1 MYDSLTPSLLLRSL
15 DLALII
21 PAVTVEFKLK
31 GLPTANT
38 HSPILVASEFPK
50 NMYGSFLSVSIL
62 RTAISVSGS
71 VPIIVALKDLLS
83 FVVISISLLFS
94 ITWLFVII

>member
-1 MYDSLTPSLLLRSL
+1 MRSL
-15 DLALII
+15 DLALMI

-31 GLPTANT
+31 GLPAKT

-50 NMYGSFLSVSIL
+50 NMSSFLSVSIL

-94 ITWLFVII
+94 ITWLFVIM